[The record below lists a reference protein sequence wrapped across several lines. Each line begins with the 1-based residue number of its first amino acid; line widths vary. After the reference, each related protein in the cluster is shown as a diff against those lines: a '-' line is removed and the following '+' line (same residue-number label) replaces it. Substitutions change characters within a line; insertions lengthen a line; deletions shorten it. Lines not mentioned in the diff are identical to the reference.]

1 MKHESLDKLMALGM
15 AAVVGIVG
23 WALFNIVELKED
35 MASVKSDVKHI
46 SKTVDEISKVVAVRA
61 IDDFEKVVQN
71 QLTPSFF

>member
-35 MASVKSDVKHI
+35 MASVKTDVKHI
-46 SKTVDEISKVVAVRA
+46 SKTVDKISKVVAVRA

-71 QLTPSFF
+71 

>member
-35 MASVKSDVKHI
+35 MASVKTDVKYI

-71 QLTPSFF
+71 

>member
-1 MKHESLDKLMALGM
+1 MRHESLDKLMALGM

-35 MASVKSDVKHI
+35 MASVKADVKHI

-61 IDDFEKVVQN
+61 IDDFEKVVKN
-71 QLTPSFF
+71 

>member
-1 MKHESLDKLMALGM
+1 MRHESLDKLMALGM

-35 MASVKSDVKHI
+35 MAAVKTDVKHI
-46 SKTVDEISKVVAVRA
+46 SKTVDEISKVIAVRA

-71 QLTPSFF
+71 

>member
-1 MKHESLDKLMALGM
+1 MRHESLDKLMALGM

-23 WALFNIVELKED
+23 WALYNIVELKED

>member
-46 SKTVDEISKVVAVRA
+46 SKTVDKISKVVAVSA

-71 QLTPSFF
+71 

>member
-1 MKHESLDKLMALGM
+1 MRHESLDKLMALGM

-35 MASVKSDVKHI
+35 MASVKSDVKYI
-46 SKTVDEISKVVAVRA
+46 SKTVDEISKVVAVSA

-71 QLTPSFF
+71 

>member
-1 MKHESLDKLMALGM
+1 MRHESLDKLMALGM

-35 MASVKSDVKHI
+35 MASVKTDVKYI
-46 SKTVDEISKVVAVRA
+46 SKTVDEISKVIAVRA

-71 QLTPSFF
+71 

>member
-46 SKTVDEISKVVAVRA
+46 SKTVDEISKVVAVSA

-71 QLTPSFF
+71 

>member
-1 MKHESLDKLMALGM
+1 MRHESLDKLMALGM

-46 SKTVDEISKVVAVRA
+46 SQTVDE
-61 IDDFEKVVQN
+61 
-71 QLTPSFF
+71 LC

>member
-15 AAVVGIVG
+15 ASVVGIVG

-35 MASVKSDVKHI
+35 MASVKTDVKHI

-71 QLTPSFF
+71 